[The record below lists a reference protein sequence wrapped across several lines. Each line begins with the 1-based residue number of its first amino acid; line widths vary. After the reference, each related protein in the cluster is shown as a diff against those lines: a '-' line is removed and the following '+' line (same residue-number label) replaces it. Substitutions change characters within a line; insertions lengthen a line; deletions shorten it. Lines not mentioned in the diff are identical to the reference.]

1 MKSLATASN
10 AILPRKQLIYVL
22 YSTLYRLCFKNSESN
37 WLSTKREFRFK
48 RADLYLDAL
57 FDQILDGEG
66 QIPSVEESE
75 SCDLENKEPGSA
87 GY

>member
-1 MKSLATASN
+1 MSFTAHFIDSASKIQN
-10 AILPRKQLIYVL
+10 QTGSPP
-22 YSTLYRLCFKNSESN
+22 SG
-37 WLSTKREFRFK
+37 FK
-48 RADLYLDAL
+48 RVDLYLDAL

>member
-1 MKSLATASN
+1 MSFTAHFIDSASKIQN
-10 AILPRKQLIYVL
+10 QTGSPPSGSFV
-22 YSTLYRLCFKNSESN
+22 S
-37 WLSTKREFRFK
+37 REQ
-48 RADLYLDAL
+48 DYLFLHAL
-57 FDQILDGEG
+57 FDQKLDGEG